1 MSKAKGRRYERK
13 AQAILEAA
21 GYAVTIAA
29 ASLGC
34 FDLVAVGPKD
44 VRLVQVKG
52 GIRPYCSPGERE
64 AIQLLPVPSC
74 CCSKELWKFQK
85 FARAPQIE
93 VIG

>member
-1 MSKAKGRRYERK
+1 MSKATGRRYERK
-13 AQAILEAA
+13 AQRILEAA
-21 GYAVTIAA
+21 GYSVTVAA

-34 FDLVAVGPKD
+34 FDLVAVGPRD

-52 GIRPYCSPGERE
+52 GLRPWLSPAERV

-85 FARAPQIE
+85 YGREPQIE
-93 VIG
+93 IIQ